1 MHGFVG
7 VDVSFLLI
15 RLNSNYVCIFS
26 LYQFRLLI
34 VSGSLSMILLTLLL
48 VCFLLRFKT
57 VEKFLG
63 WLWVLVL

>member
-1 MHGFVG
+1 MYGFVG

-15 RLNSNYVCIFS
+15 RLNSNFVCIFS